1 MSPPKPN
8 TLLREWDGPMTQDL
22 VLKPASFSLGHVPAR
37 LQPDATTRVVCG
49 FCSTGCALDV
59 HLKEGL
65 AVNLTP
71 TVDYPVNLGMAC
83 PKGWEALTPLAAPDR
98 ATAPLVRQPDGSF
111 QATGW

>member
-8 TLLREWDGPMTQDL
+8 TLLREWNGPMTQDL
-22 VLKPASFSLGHVPAR
+22 VLEPASFSLGHVPAR
-37 LQPDATTRVVCG
+37 LQPDTTTRVVCG
-49 FCSTGCALDV
+49 FCSTGSALDV
-59 HLKEGL
+59 HLKKGV

-98 ATAPLVRQPDGSF
+98 ATAPLVRRPDG
-111 QATGW
+111 